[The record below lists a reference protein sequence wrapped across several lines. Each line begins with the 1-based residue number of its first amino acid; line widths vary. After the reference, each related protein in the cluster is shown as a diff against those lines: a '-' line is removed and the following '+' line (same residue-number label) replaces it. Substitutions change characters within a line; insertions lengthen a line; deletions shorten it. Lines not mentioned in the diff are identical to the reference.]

1 MNGKENPLSTAN
13 GARGDRVAL
22 AFRILELVAD
32 RRTGI
37 SANEIAQ
44 TLEIHRAT
52 AYRAINSLVSQEF
65 LLRCPDLSG
74 FILGVRVTELAKLI
88 AVEQRKEDSLLDVLR
103 RETGCAIHL
112 ARFVEDRIT
121 LIDED
126 PDSPIP
132 QREVFLAEPARS
144 AVGQLLLAELPSAR
158 SAQLAKL
165 AYLDLAEIVEA
176 TTLRGFAQ
184 QIGLLSPDR
193 ACLAVPVRIDRTLV
207 GALALST
214 APSRISIAARHVERL
229 RSVSGEL
236 AARWNV
242 TEEPIRH
249 SSGLH
254 TSTP

>member
-1 MNGKENPLSTAN
+1 MNDRENPLGTAN
-13 GARGDRVAL
+13 DARGDRVAL
-22 AFRILELVAD
+22 AFHILELVAD

-44 TLEIHRAT
+44 TLGIHRAT
-52 AYRAINSLVSQEF
+52 AYRALNSLVSQEF

-88 AVEQRKEDSLLDVLR
+88 AVEQRTEEGPLDVLR

-112 ARFVEDRIT
+112 ARFDEDRIA
-121 LIDED
+121 LVDED
-126 PDSPIP
+126 PGSPIP
-132 QREVFLAEPARS
+132 QRDVFLTEPARS
-144 AVGQLLLAELPSAR
+144 AVGQLLLTELPSAR
-158 SAQLAKL
+158 SAQLARL
-165 AYLDLAEIVEA
+165 AYLDLAEIIEA

-229 RSVSGEL
+229 RAVAGEL
-236 AARWNV
+236 AARWNASHDAV
-242 TEEPIRH
+242 EH
-249 SSGLH
+249 DSGV
-254 TSTP
+254 